1 MSFMAWL
8 PGYHDPFRICPNLST
23 KRHVGLSRNPRVR
36 RKTSPSSVMATKSS
50 LEAAICWTS
59 LRDDRAAMREP
70 PDGSLALSLSPDP
83 APSVSACL
91 QVLVWLW
98 EVSLCFRSCRCQVP
112 NIKLPCSLGKA
123 LGGSSWTVA
132 QHPKQVWHTTTGPD
146 IMMSKLLGRDL
157 DDARE
162 T

>member
-1 MSFMAWL
+1 MIRSESVQIFPPKDMWACPETLESVERPHLPASWPRSRLWRPQSAGHPSETTALPCESPRMAHW
-8 PGYHDPFRICPNLST
+8 
-23 KRHVGLSRNPRVR
+23 
-36 RKTSPSSVMATKSS
+36 
-50 LEAAICWTS
+50 
-59 LRDDRAAMREP
+59 
-70 PDGSLALSLSPDP
+70 LSLSPDP